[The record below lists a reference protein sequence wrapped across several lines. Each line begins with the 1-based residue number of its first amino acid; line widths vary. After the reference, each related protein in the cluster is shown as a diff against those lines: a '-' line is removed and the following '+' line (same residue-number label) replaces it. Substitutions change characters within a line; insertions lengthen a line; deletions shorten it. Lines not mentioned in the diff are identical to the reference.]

1 MSRQTDPVT
10 NADARRLAKAGIAY
24 QQTLERHAAR
34 RTADAEAV
42 ANGGR
47 AGMSRADQDA
57 MMGRSRPALQTG
69 RLSTSTG
76 PSKDWSATFTTP
88 AATAATTAAVKP
100 ATRPED
106 WTQTNAARPLS
117 WTGDPAPL
125 GNQYAARQAGAFAA
139 SPAPYA
145 SPTSTTMQGQ
155 ANRALSAHRNA
166 MIAAGTPAAAA
177 PIGRTLSPEQGDAIL
192 GARPVSGA
200 TQYGT
205 ASVRTAAPNESL
217 TPATTTDAG
226 VSRQD
231 WQTHLRGKHPAI
243 WEADSPENQAF
254 VAAYR
259 ANPTGDPLAM
269 ADEAIG
275 KLTTSANMTAAAE
288 AQRAMNSPE
297 PVLGEP
303 SYITVPDAPVVPSS
317 ATVAGQGVAGA
328 LKRGHARGLNPI
340 VKDAAAITRTV
351 VKGVNTARDFAHG
364 IAGTKAPHLTT
375 PDWASETAGPAV
387 DPFKPLPV
395 APAPLP
401 TLGSTE
407 IKAPSVGLAA
417 GAKPL
422 DFARP
427 GAPATP
433 PVSGYAK
440 LWTPEEDEKR
450 RRNMFAATPFSIR

>member
-1 MSRQTDPVT
+1 MAATG
-10 NADARRLAKAGIAY
+10 AAAKPFV
-24 QQTLERHAAR
+24 EPKSW
-34 RTADAEAV
+34 V
-42 ANGGR
+42 
-47 AGMSRADQDA
+47 
-57 MMGRSRPALQTG
+57 
-69 RLSTSTG
+69 
-76 PSKDWSATFTTP
+76 TP
-88 AATAATTAAVKP
+88 AANSATT
-100 ATRPED
+100 
-106 WTQTNAARPLS
+106 
-117 WTGDPAPL
+117 
-125 GNQYAARQAGAFAA
+125 
-139 SPAPYA
+139 
-145 SPTSTTMQGQ
+145 
-155 ANRALSAHRNA
+155 
-166 MIAAGTPAAAA
+166 IAAGTPAAAT
-177 PIGRTLSPEQGDAIL
+177 PIGRTLSPEQGDAML

-217 TPATTTDAG
+217 TPSTTTDAG

-259 ANPTGDPLAM
+259 ANPTGDPLSM

-317 ATVAGQGVAGA
+317 GTVAGNRVGAYVRNGTDRVVNPRVDATRKEVRGIIGAVNSGLDFAGGA
-328 LKRGHARGLNPI
+328 LGMKNPRI
-340 VKDAAAITRTV
+340 S
-351 VKGVNTARDFAHG
+351 
-364 IAGTKAPHLTT
+364 T

-407 IKAPSVGLAA
+407 IKAPTVGLAA

-450 RRNMFAATPFSIR
+450 RKQVFAPSPFTL